1 MKTIRQE
8 YVEVEMVEFIPDKMK
23 QGVLYYSKE
32 YNGVNHLCLC
42 GCGKPSFLPINTK
55 ELPTHGWN
63 IDFTTKG
70 KVTLTPSILNS
81 GLSCKS
87 HYIITNGIANF
98 V

>member
-1 MKTIRQE
+1 MKTIKQVSVSVQL
-8 YVEVEMVEFIPDKMK
+8 VEIIPEDME
-23 QGVLYYSKE
+23 QDVLYYSEE

-42 GCGKPSFLPINTK
+42 GCGKSSFLPINNK

-70 KVTLTPSILNS
+70 KVTLSPSILNS
-81 GLSCKS
+81 GLDCKS
-87 HYIITNGIANF
+87 HYIITNGVANF